1 MCLRFFCVE
10 ALSPSHVPYLFIH
23 FTYFYQKDVSE
34 DRLVCVLFI
43 LCVSPGS
50 WFPQAP
56 GSTQRCMRWVLL
68 ALCWVKA
75 RLPVWPPLTPSSS
88 ALLSGTAAGS
98 PLEDLS
104 KFLLLRHRPE
114 QWWVPLWVPRWAQT
128 CFWPPVPRVWPCLP
142 PSRCVSRELL
152 LGTHVCPG
160 LLLSESGT
168 RSVCPTLSWFGDRIT
183 CFINNKHLDSVDR
196 RQPFPGK

>member
-68 ALCWVKA
+68 APCWVKA
-75 RLPVWPPLTPSSS
+75 RLHVWPPLTPSSS
-88 ALLSGTAAGS
+88 TSLSGTAAGS

-128 CFWPPVPRVWPCLP
+128 CFSGHPSPESGPAFLP
-142 PSRCVSRELL
+142 AA
-152 LGTHVCPG
+152 VCPG
-160 LLLSESGT
+160 SCCWGLTSAPASSSPSLEQGVSAQRCLGLET
-168 RSVCPTLSWFGDRIT
+168 E
-183 CFINNKHLDSVDR
+183 
-196 RQPFPGK
+196 